1 MDYDDRGLGA
11 MPKLVGGPR
20 YTRPPVGL
28 PPAERPSDP
37 DDLPL
42 ESERASENGT
52 LGVDPGFAPAPAG
65 NATVSNSGNASIA
78 TYAPAPGPDAAS
90 RAFGHQSGART
101 VGGGFASPAG
111 SRSLRR
117 SFGSLFRTRS
127 GGSTGLG

>member
-1 MDYDDRGLGA
+1 VDNDDRGLGA

-20 YTRPPVGL
+20 YTRPPLGL
-28 PPAERPSDP
+28 PPAERPVDP

-42 ESERASENGT
+42 ENERTPEDHA
-52 LGVDPGFAPAPAG
+52 LVVDAGFAPAPAG
-65 NATVSNSGNASIA
+65 DAPVASSGNASSA
-78 TYAPAPGPDAAS
+78 AYVPAPGPDAAP
-90 RAFGHQSGART
+90 REVEYLSGAWT
-101 VGGGFASPAG
+101 ASGGVAAPAG